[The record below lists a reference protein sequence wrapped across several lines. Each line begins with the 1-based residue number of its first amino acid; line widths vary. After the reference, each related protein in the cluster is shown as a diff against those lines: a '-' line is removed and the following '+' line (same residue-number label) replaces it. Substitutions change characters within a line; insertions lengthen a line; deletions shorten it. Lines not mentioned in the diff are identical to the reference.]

1 MNSSSA
7 LAAQYSS
14 LGFRPVPIPL
24 GSKGPVLKNW
34 PAYDFNPL
42 DFEDGC
48 NVGIILG
55 NGIICIDLDCELA
68 VEMAKQYL
76 PPTDCIIGRGKRP
89 RCHWFYRCDL
99 PNKSHKLHLDTG
111 VITVVDVL
119 CKNKQVVVGPS
130 IHPSG
135 DKYDAFEGEPSK
147 VDPEIL
153 REKVAGLFAAVR
165 EAILDTGAQEI
176 QRATS
181 SRVVQEIHRDNSDAP
196 GTAYSREHPG
206 DLLTKH
212 GWSFLSRNS
221 SGKEHWSRPGKSPAG
236 ISADLS
242 VIDGVWKFYLY
253 TSSAPYLEQGKAYSP
268 HALLAV
274 LEFNGDFGAA
284 ASHLRQLGYGA
295 NEIIDDPCPGL
306 NQTRFEIAED
316 IGAPD
321 PVSEFPR
328 ECLTYPGFI
337 QMVVE
342 HNLKTTGQ
350 KQPELAIGSALA
362 LLSTI
367 VGNRVKSFCNYT
379 TLPNLFVLALGK
391 TGSGKDHGRR
401 INKRILE
408 ESGFSDLLGSSQI
421 GSDAGLLTALEA
433 NPVKL
438 YQLDEVGDFLQMT
451 KAAGAASYLTKIAP
465 LLKELKTSAG
475 GYFRGPALAAGSKE
489 LRHPYLTILATTT
502 PSGFWESIT
511 KSQARDGLLSRFLI
525 FESPGYTKATVA
537 IREDTPPE
545 IIRLVKWWRNE
556 FSPQGNLDPSYIW
569 AEVEPAAM
577 ERFIIH
583 EEQIRERQIEDDKVD
598 SMRAELWSR
607 TSENT
612 NQLALLAA
620 CSRVTGQPGEIPK
633 ITLDDMNWA
642 IRLSNYQTRKMV
654 GRGHEQ
660 ISEND
665 WERDLKKVK
674 ANLHDGISKSKLAYK
689 CQTIQP
695 KRLKEAI
702 DHLLLT
708 GEISA
713 VETTKPKI
721 GRPKTVYRIKNSKPQ

>member
-1 MNSSSA
+1 MGNSSRF
-7 LAAQYSS
+7 AAHYSS
-14 LGFRPVPIPL
+14 LGLRPVPIPL
-24 GSKGPVLKNW
+24 GSKGPVLKHW
-34 PAYDFNPL
+34 PFYEFNSL
-42 DFEDGC
+42 DFEDDC

-55 NGIICIDLDCELA
+55 NGIVCIDLDCEMA
-68 VEMAKQYL
+68 VELANQYL
-76 PPTDCIIGRGKRP
+76 PPTDCIIGRENRP

-99 PNKSHKLHLDTG
+99 PNKSHKLHLETG

-119 CKNKQVVVGPS
+119 CTNKQVVVGPS
-130 IHPSG
+130 VHPSG

-147 VDPEIL
+147 VDPETL
-153 REKVAGLFAAVR
+153 REKVAELFAAVR
-165 EAILDTGAQEI
+165 STILDTGSKEI
-176 QRATS
+176 QRIQAPKIQAGS
-181 SRVVQEIHRDNSDAP
+181 PIIRDNGDAP

-206 DLLTKH
+206 ELLAKH

-274 LEFNGDFGAA
+274 LEFNGDFSAA

-295 NEIIDDPCPGL
+295 NEIIEDPCPGL
-306 NQTRFEIAED
+306 NESRFEPVDIPAETIPLSD
-316 IGAPD
+316 
-321 PVSEFPR
+321 FPQ

-337 QMVVE
+337 GMVVD

-362 LLSTI
+362 LLSTV

-379 TLPNLFVLALGK
+379 TLPNLFILALGK

-408 ESGFSDLLGSSQI
+408 ESGFPDLVGSSQI
-421 GSDAGLLTALEA
+421 GSDAGLLAALET
-433 NPVKL
+433 NPVGL

-451 KAAGAASYLTKIAP
+451 KSAGTASYLAKIAP

-475 GYFRGPALAAGSKE
+475 GSFRGPALASGTKE
-489 LRHPYLTILATTT
+489 LRHPYLVVLATTT
-502 PSGFWESIT
+502 PSGFWETVT
-511 KSQARDGLLSRFLI
+511 KAQARDGLLSRFLV
-525 FESPGYTKATVA
+525 FESPGYVNSSVA
-537 IREDTPPE
+537 IREDIPQE

-556 FSPQGNLDPSYIW
+556 SSPQGNLDPNYIW

-577 ERFIIH
+577 DRFVIH
-583 EEQIRERQIEDDKVD
+583 EQQIRERQIEDDKTD
-598 SMRAELWSR
+598 SLKAELWSR
-607 TSENT
+607 TPENT

-620 CSRVTGQPGEIPK
+620 CSRVIGKPGEIPTVT
-633 ITLDDMNWA
+633 IDDMNWA
-642 IRLSNYQTRKMV
+642 IRLSNYQTRRMV
-654 GRGHEQ
+654 TRGQKQ

-674 ANLHDGISKSKLAYK
+674 AILYDGITKSKLAYK
-689 CQTIQP
+689 CQTIP
-695 KRLKEAI
+695 HNRFREAI
-702 DHLLLT
+702 DRLILT
-708 GEISA
+708 GEITA
-713 VETTKPKI
+713 VEIIKQKI
-721 GRPKTVYRIKNSKPQ
+721 GRPITIYRTK